1 MKQWC
6 SSSVYQWP
14 ICTVGTSQLC
24 QQRRQTLSSGFH
36 CTNTSHWICCCS
48 VWCRQEADVLPVV
61 FDFFPQLVL
70 FVVSVSVLLVFMFVR
85 VYNTKATTFSHPSGR
100 DSGEP
105 HASLENTVWF
115 WRWRW
120 SSAASSSLIQCT
132 AWNTDTHLR
141 VPLNQMDSDRCCAQG
156 RIGSFTCS

>member
-1 MKQWC
+1 MMQFQCFPVTNLHSGNISALPTTPTDIIQWISLQKHLSLDLLLQC
-6 SSSVYQWP
+6 LMPAGSRCPTCCVWLFP
-14 ICTVGTSQLC
+14 ATCPFCGLC
-24 QQRRQTLSSGFH
+24 V
-36 CTNTSHWICCCS
+36 CAPC
-48 VWCRQEADVLPVV
+48 
-61 FDFFPQLVL
+61 L
-70 FVVSVSVLLVFMFVR
+70 FVCEGLQHKGHNVQSLVSTR
-85 VYNTKATTFSHPSGR
+85 Q
-100 DSGEP
+100 SGEL

-141 VPLNQMDSDRCCAQG
+141 VPLNQMHSDRCCAQG